1 MKEDYIGIKKYV
13 DKMVLN
19 VLRKIEDI
27 NNNEDDNNYKFGK
40 SSLDYG
46 IESNDLNIKKR
57 M

>member
-1 MKEDYIGIKKYV
+1 
-13 DKMVLN
+13 MVLN
-19 VLRKIEDI
+19 VLRKIENI